1 MAQDDHKDTDHLSEN
16 WLNDFEEECIEEL
29 ENEPNMEDNLRR
41 ERECAVQKLWLQ
53 FQNSATA
60 IAELYKGIYFFAQN
74 GCVYCYILN
83 REYLS
88 ILVQR
93 KFWKI

>member
-1 MAQDDHKDTDHLSEN
+1 MAQDDHKDNDHLSEN

-60 IAELYKGIYFFAQN
+60 IAELYKGIYSS
-74 GCVYCYILN
+74 G
-83 REYLS
+83 
-88 ILVQR
+88 
-93 KFWKI
+93 